1 MERHRDFR
9 VQRGIGICLPD
20 VVSAL
25 KTQVL
30 AEFLS
35 LTLQD
40 TAENITTWVCENQAS
55 TRGTQPPLNNSGAGS
70 LVPGLQPPAG
80 RPLLPSCSLPWVHHT
95 CVSTENHIRG
105 QAFRQEAAPQPTW
118 SQLHPGVH
126 SSMLPGWPHFHCYTH
141 LGAASLWTGRWLLT

>member
-9 VQRGIGICLPD
+9 LQRGISICFPD

-40 TAENITTWVCENQAS
+40 TDENITTWVCENQAC

-70 LVPGLQPPAG
+70 LVPGPLLGSPPAFLQP
-80 RPLLPSCSLPWVHHT
+80 SLGPPHLRVH
-95 CVSTENHIRG
+95 CK
-105 QAFRQEAAPQPTW
+105 P
-118 SQLHPGVH
+118 HPGARP
-126 SSMLPGWPHFHCYTH
+126 SDRRLPRSQH
-141 LGAASLWTGRWLLT
+141 GASFIQAATPRCPQGGPTSTATSTWE